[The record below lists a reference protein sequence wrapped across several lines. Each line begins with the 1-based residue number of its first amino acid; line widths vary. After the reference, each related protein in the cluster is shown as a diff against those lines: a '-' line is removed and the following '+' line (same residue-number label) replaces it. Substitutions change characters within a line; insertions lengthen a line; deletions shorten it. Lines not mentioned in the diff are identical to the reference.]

1 MKRIYDLLQSNFGD
15 VSAWKENA
23 QAWRLLAEWAIA
35 DSAETKLERLDELYY
50 LQIRK
55 DRNDKGELILF
66 ARFKEKKE
74 KSESTHGIDHR
85 NKKLYPIADWNQND
99 IMKWLNRNK
108 LPLTIEYSYD
118 LHDINMPFNFVLEWL
133 KINYPDDYKL
143 AVSQFP
149 FLEEDLLK
157 WQMR

>member
-1 MKRIYDLLQSNFGD
+1 MRRHGDCLREKYKTSWIAFGYRINESI
-15 VSAWKENA
+15 ERA
-23 QAWRLLAEWAIA
+23 QM
-35 DSAETKLERLDELYY
+35 
-50 LQIRK
+50 IR
-55 DRNDKGELILF
+55 
-66 ARFKEKKE
+66 
-74 KSESTHGIDHR
+74 SESTNGIDHR